1 MSQSPPTSTGT
12 HTRSTKPVI
21 GLVGGVGSGKSTVAR
36 MFAELGAAVIDS
48 DRLGHEQLQRPEV
61 LSQLR
66 SWWGPQV
73 VTAAGVADRSAIS
86 RIVFH
91 DAAELSRL
99 EALLHPLIDQ
109 RRKELVAD
117 LERDP
122 AIKAVVLDAP
132 KLLEAGLSGVCD
144 RVVFVDSPR
153 DERLRRVAE
162 TRGWSE
168 DELNRRE
175 NLQFSLDKK
184 RSMSDDVIV
193 NHSDIEALR
202 REVEQVFSAIL
213 NKVG

>member
-1 MSQSPPTSTGT
+1 M

-122 AIKAVVLDAP
+122 AIRAVVLDAP
-132 KLLEAGLSGVCD
+132 KLLEAGLRGLCD

-202 REVEQVFSAIL
+202 HEVEQVFSAIL
-213 NKVG
+213 K

>member
-1 MSQSPPTSTGT
+1 M

-36 MFAELGAAVIDS
+36 IFAELGAAVIDS

-122 AIKAVVLDAP
+122 AIRAVVLDAP
-132 KLLEAGLSGVCD
+132 KLLEAGLKGLCD

-202 REVEQVFSAIL
+202 HEVEQVFSAIVK
-213 NKVG
+213 KVG

>member
-1 MSQSPPTSTGT
+1 M

-91 DAAELSRL
+91 DAAELARL

-109 RRKELVAD
+109 RRKELVAG

-122 AIKAVVLDAP
+122 SIRAVILDAP

-162 TRGWSE
+162 TRGWLE

-213 NKVG
+213 KKVG

>member
-1 MSQSPPTSTGT
+1 M

-36 MFAELGAAVIDS
+36 IFAELGAAVIDS

-122 AIKAVVLDAP
+122 AIRAVVLDAP

-153 DERLRRVAE
+153 EQRLRRVAE

-202 REVEQVFSAIL
+202 HEVEQVFSAIL
-213 NKVG
+213 K

>member
-1 MSQSPPTSTGT
+1 
-12 HTRSTKPVI
+12 
-21 GLVGGVGSGKSTVAR
+21 

-61 LSQLR
+61 LDQLR
-66 SWWGPQV
+66 RWWGPNV
-73 VTAAGVADRSAIS
+73 VTAAGTADRSAIS

-91 DAAELSRL
+91 DAAELTRL

-109 RRKELVAD
+109 RRRELVVD

-122 AIKAVVLDAP
+122 SIKAVILDAP
-132 KLLEAGLSGVCD
+132 KLLEAGLGGVCD
-144 RVVFVDSPR
+144 SVVFVDSPR

-162 TRGWSE
+162 SRGWSE

-213 NKVG
+213 KKVG

>member
-1 MSQSPPTSTGT
+1 M

-36 MFAELGAAVIDS
+36 MFAEMGAAVIDS

-73 VTAAGVADRSAIS
+73 ATSAGVADRSAIS

-122 AIKAVVLDAP
+122 AIRAIVLDAP
-132 KLLEAGLSGVCD
+132 KLLEAGLRGLCD

-202 REVEQVFSAIL
+202 HEVEQVFSAIVK
-213 NKVG
+213 KVG

>member
-1 MSQSPPTSTGT
+1 M

-91 DAAELSRL
+91 DAAELARL

-109 RRKELVAD
+109 RRKELVAG

-122 AIKAVVLDAP
+122 SIRAVILDAP

-213 NKVG
+213 KKVG